1 MKIKSMCVSLVLAL
15 ALIAGLSAPSHA
27 MGISIGATSWYAWWD
42 FKSEESNNTME
53 PGSALLYGP
62 MLALQFSENWSLSSV
77 FLYGKFE
84 PENGNSPSYLK
95 RYDSDSAINYALS
108 RYFKIFAGLKYMG
121 FGFSEGSHYGYG
133 PAAGISFTLPLVE
146 NLFLTGN
153 ISGMYLWG
161 KHKQNEYS
169 TAGGKTEFDYTEA
182 GVNTNLS
189 FAYLIASTSTT
200 LMIGGRYQYFHSNYD
215 REGEA
220 SQNHQFYGITASAI
234 YSFSI

>member
-1 MKIKSMCVSLVLAL
+1 MKMRSISITLILAL
-15 ALIAGLSAPSHA
+15 LLIAGAPAASHA
-27 MGISIGATSWYAWWD
+27 MGVSIGATSWYAWWD

-84 PENGNSPSYLK
+84 PDNGPSYLK

-108 RYFKIFAGLKYMG
+108 RYFKIFAGLKFMG
-121 FGFSEGSHYGYG
+121 FGFSDGSHYGYG

-161 KHKQNEYS
+161 THKNSGSSSGTNSEYN
-169 TAGGKTEFDYTEA
+169 YNEA
-182 GVNTNLS
+182 GANANLS
-189 FAYLIASTSTT
+189 IAYLIASTSTT
-200 LMIGGRYQYFHSNYD
+200 LMIGGRYQYFHSKYED
-215 REGEA
+215 GGDS
-220 SQNHQFYGITASAI
+220 SQDHHFYGVTASAI

>member
-1 MKIKSMCVSLVLAL
+1 MKIKSICISLFLAL
-15 ALIAGLSAPSHA
+15 VLIAGLSAPSHA

-42 FKSEESNNTME
+42 FKSDEYNNTMD

-62 MLALQFSENWSLSSV
+62 MLALQLSENWSLSSV

-84 PENGNSPSYLK
+84 PDNGSSYLK

-108 RYFKIFAGLKYMG
+108 RYFKIFAGLKFMG
-121 FGFSEGSHYGYG
+121 FSFPEGSHYGYG

-161 KHKQNEYS
+161 NHENPESSSGTSSEYN
-169 TAGGKTEFDYTEA
+169 YTEA
-182 GVNTNLS
+182 GANANLS

-200 LMIGGRYQYFHSNYD
+200 LMIGGRYQYFHSKYD
-215 REGEA
+215 GAGEA
-220 SQNHQFYGITASAI
+220 SQDHQFYGITASAI